1 MILVCGRLCRQG
13 SVAKLGI
20 RVASLS
26 GAINDYV
33 SLVQSAPSSS
43 SSSIPSCRASS
54 DADKE
59 ASISPVSDR
68 AVENQSIEEVGKNA
82 SSSKKRIAEKETVD
96 GNAVAYDY
104 QLLRGRAWM
113 LCLSKVSKEYVG

>member
-1 MILVCGRLCRQG
+1 M
-13 SVAKLGI
+13 
-20 RVASLS
+20 
-26 GAINDYV
+26 
-33 SLVQSAPSSS
+33 
-43 SSSIPSCRASS
+43 
-54 DADKE
+54 
-59 ASISPVSDR
+59 SDR